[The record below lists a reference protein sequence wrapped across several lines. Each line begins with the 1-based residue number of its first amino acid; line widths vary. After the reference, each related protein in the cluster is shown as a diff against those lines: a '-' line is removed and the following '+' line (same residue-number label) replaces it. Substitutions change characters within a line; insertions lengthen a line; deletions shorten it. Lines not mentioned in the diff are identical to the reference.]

1 MNTRLFA
8 DLFTILML
16 AALAGRGA
24 YCFGFWLGW
33 VMDPEQWPRFTIR
46 LLIDIFRW
54 DREVSKFAKSVEEW
68 QATFDWNIAEGGRT
82 PRETVKGGAK

>member
-24 YCFGFWLGW
+24 YCFGSWLGW
-33 VMDPEQWPRFTIR
+33 VTDPEQWPRAMAT
-46 LLIDIFRW
+46 LLLDLFRW
-54 DREVSKFAKSVEEW
+54 DRKVSRLHQSVEEW
-68 QATFDWNIAEGGRT
+68 VVAFDWKIADGGRAPRGT
-82 PRETVKGGAK
+82 P